1 MLNTGIAIIHNL
13 KSLFEDKIILVP
25 CWLLVAFPAGAA
37 DPDPVEG
44 EGDGVHLFVL
54 VAHAPVE
61 VGDAPVDLLV
71 EEMIHFNPGGGA
83 IWSGFQ
89 IPFNPTNIL
98 HLNQKM
104 CVGGFQDK

>member
-44 EGDGVHLFVL
+44 EGDGVHFFVL

-71 EEMIHFNPGGGA
+71 EEI
-83 IWSGFQ
+83 
-89 IPFNPTNIL
+89 
-98 HLNQKM
+98 
-104 CVGGFQDK
+104 D